1 MNAIQIICLI
11 FIMIICYFL
20 GWKSR
25 IPRIPIVG
33 AIDLDAP
40 RIEFYVN
47 NISDL
52 KKYKKDYKYV
62 AIILNSRQNQ
72 QP

>member
-1 MNAIQIICLI
+1 MNTLQIICLI
-11 FIMIICYFL
+11 FIMFICYII
-20 GWKSR
+20 GRKSK
-25 IPRIPIVG
+25 IPHIPIVG

-52 KKYKKDYKYV
+52 KKYKKNYKYV